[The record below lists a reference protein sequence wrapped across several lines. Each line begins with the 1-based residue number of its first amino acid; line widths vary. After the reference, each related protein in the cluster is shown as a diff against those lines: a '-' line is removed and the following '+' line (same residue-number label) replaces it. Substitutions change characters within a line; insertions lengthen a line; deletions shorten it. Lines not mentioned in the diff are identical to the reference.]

1 MKMSKA
7 VIEALT
13 LSSLNI
19 LKSSFVGVAMVTK
32 LGKDRRKKEMHGA
45 PRESD
50 RERKREE
57 RI

>member
-1 MKMSKA
+1 MKMFKA
-7 VIEALT
+7 VIEAL
-13 LSSLNI
+13 SRFNI